1 MFPAEAT
8 AETKNVYGE
17 DFAEESVL
25 MASSLPSL
33 MDGHAEK
40 EVTVK
45 GEVAAVCK
53 KKGCWM
59 DIKLDNGEEMKV
71 TFKDYGFFVPMDIE
85 SQTVVMHGVASYDT
99 LDVEYLQH
107 IAEDAG
113 KSEEEIAQIME
124 PQVALVFEATGVK
137 LEE

>member
-1 MFPAEAT
+1 
-8 AETKNVYGE
+8 
-17 DFAEESVL
+17 
-25 MASSLPSL
+25 
-33 MDGHAEK
+33 
-40 EVTVK
+40 
-45 GEVAAVCK
+45 
-53 KKGCWM
+53 
-59 DIKLDNGEEMKV
+59 
-71 TFKDYGFFVPMDIE
+71 
-85 SQTVVMHGVASYDT
+85 MHGVASYDT